1 MKLREIEFVAN
12 NKGDVLVT
20 ELEEKNYVLN
30 KTHRHIITEVYDY
43 LKDEFPGATLCLQ
56 KRYND
61 CVLNTMY
68 YEFMIVRMW
77 LKLHAGQFDH
87 LMDID
92 ENGVSNFEYCYCP
105 KRGECGTCDLEAACY
120 PERSTKLRKSEISVL
135 RLLVVGLDEMEIADT
150 LCISLNTVKKH
161 RQNMLIRYDFHKTSQ
176 LIDLWHKNKLK

>member
-20 ELEEKNYVLN
+20 ELAEKAYILN
-30 KTHRHIITEVYDY
+30 MTHRHIISEVYGY
-43 LKDEFPGATLCLQ
+43 ITEEFPEATICLE
-56 KRYND
+56 KRYAVSIINK
-61 CVLNTMY
+61 MY
-68 YEFMIVRMW
+68 YEFLIVRMW

-92 ENGVSNFEYCYCP
+92 ETGTANFEYCYCP
-105 KRGECGTCDLEAACY
+105 MRGECGTCDVEAACY
-120 PERSTKLRKSEISVL
+120 PIRSTKLRKSEINVL
-135 RLLVVGLDEMEIADT
+135 RLLVVGLDETEIADT

-161 RQNMLIRYDFHKTSQ
+161 RQNMLNRYDFHKTSQ